1 MPSGGDF
8 GVAQG
13 SNPRGHLGGRH
24 GWSRRRAC
32 RPSPENDGE
41 LPGARRRGRA
51 CHRTPPRRV
60 CDAGALA
67 VGSENPADQA
77 TVPGLCRGQY
87 GPPGLCRVERCRQQL
102 GGRRGSEA
110 GRVLHGRRGGTSSS
124 TRRPEHRHLDTA
136 PRTSSQHGSSVSG
149 VGESGGAERSI
160 TAGASQS
167 SAYRAFKERRRR
179 RAQRAGVKGS
189 KQGSFGISAGA
200 SGTTTGS
207 VGRRAGPRSGNSST
221 GGASAEVG
229 GGCGSR
235 NFVGGR
241 PDEACTVKDGAG
253 YQKQKGPETS
263 WAPQLRRQLGFGE
276 GRGRAKLVFH
286 QQGRPRDR
294 SSRALESGDED
305 LSRCLFG
312 ADGSSHGQGG
322 GVCRASANSAHV
334 VREEL
339 PRRKVQDRG
348 LLSARIR
355 KCASSPVGEQ
365 TTTGPPPGL
374 ADDGSARAVPDRR
387 ELVGSFTADG
397 HGGATLGSLGHAGLR
412 STEAAVRV
420 QPTRRVH
427 VDRGTHQRAQGGR
440 VVDEKEVLH
449 GCSEA
454 KGQRGGK
461 RRHRDREHRFLS
473 WSAPGGPRRGAP
485 LGEPHFKK
493 GDGNSAT
500 AVLGPLE
507 FLEDWCR
514 FLESADLYRDPVP
527 YPESGFV
534 EGVMIDDHLGLQ
546 LLKRLPS
553 MKRTLEQ
560 PARDQEVFASSAS
573 AYDYANL
580 FPHPKKKQRRSL
592 HVKAWGAELEGGRGL
607 VGPARGRLL
616 ALSRLSAMSA
626 KPGPMDQQILDG
638 PRIPVP
644 PWFWKLR
651 RGDQA
656 GALELDELQ
665 GPQLP
670 RERDQLVRGRVTA
683 LTHKIR
689 TNLLKDLTIWLQPRV
704 PQYSLDELARTHIDV
719 LCEWLEEF
727 MIIMFLEHKSRRAAS
742 ETLNALVQQYGWLRS
757 SLAGPW
763 NLIRTWEQLEPV
775 QHHPPMPLMVV
786 YALATTA
793 LLWRWPRMA
802 DLVLPGDHFDDEV
815 LYVRI
820 GQPKT
825 RHRAA
830 ASQHVRVDH
839 PGVAAWIVDAL
850 PSTPGWR
857 RIWNGSWAAFKL
869 RFDALQSE
877 VLEGT
882 PFLPS
887 SLRPGGATFLFRSW
901 DENLTRLQWRGRWK
915 SFRMLETYVQ
925 ELGATE
931 VKVGTLLC
939 LQCLAWEPKLGLSD
953 RRGLDRSLYSFC

>member
-1 MPSGGDF
+1 MPAPIK
-8 GVAQG
+8 V
-13 SNPRGHLGGRH
+13 RGTATRSELLKVLKRWDDLGRLFI
-24 GWSRRRAC
+24 C
-32 RPSPENDGE
+32 
-41 LPGARRRGRA
+41 
-51 CHRTPPRRV
+51 
-60 CDAGALA
+60 
-67 VGSENPADQA
+67 
-77 TVPGLCRGQY
+77 
-87 GPPGLCRVERCRQQL
+87 
-102 GGRRGSEA
+102 RGSEVNA
-110 GRVLHGRRGGTSSS
+110 DDRCELFAVAKDADKDRQILHRKRRNL
-124 TRRPEHRHLDTA
+124 REKH
-136 PRTSSQHGSSVSG
+136 
-149 VGESGGAERSI
+149 I
-160 TAGASQS
+160 AGAS
-167 SAYRAFKERRRR
+167 RDLPH
-179 RAQRAGVKGS
+179 GVQLCQLPLEGR
-189 KQGSFGISAGA
+189 FVCAC
-200 SGTTTGS
+200 S
-207 VGRRAGPRSGNSST
+207 V
-221 GGASAEVG
+221 
-229 GGCGSR
+229 
-235 NFVGGR
+235 
-241 PDEACTVKDGAG
+241 DDVKDFYHA
-253 YQKQKGPETS
+253 YSATE
-263 WAPQLRRQLGFGE
+263 A
-276 GRGRAKLVFH
+276 RA
-286 QQGRPRDR
+286 R
-294 SSRALESGDED
+294 
-305 LSRCLFG
+305 
-312 ADGSSHGQGG
+312 
-322 GVCRASANSAHV
+322 
-334 VREEL
+334 
-339 PRRKVQDRG
+339 
-348 LLSARIR
+348 
-355 KCASSPVGEQ
+355 SSPVGPLFRSSEVRHLKAFRDAEAQ
-365 TTTGPPPGL
+365 GRISKGDEVACCFQGL
-374 ADDGSARAVPDRR
+374 GMGD
-387 ELVGSFTADG
+387 
-397 HGGATLGSLGHAGLR
+397 H
-412 STEAAVRV
+412 AAVDIA
-420 QPTRRVH
+420 QESH
-427 VDRGTHQRAQGGR
+427 VNLLRAFGAMR
-440 VVDEKEVLH
+440 ANEVL
-449 GCSEA
+449 
-454 KGQRGGK
+454 R
-461 RRHRDREHRFLS
+461 
-473 WSAPGGPRRGAP
+473 
-485 LGEPHFKK
+485 
-493 GDGNSAT
+493 
-500 AVLGPLE
+500 
-507 FLEDWCR
+507 
-514 FLESADLYRDPVP
+514 YRDPVP

-580 FPHPKKKQRRSL
+580 IPHPKKKQRRSL

-931 VKVGTLLC
+931 VTVGTLLC